1 MRNVETHIVLDNI
14 DVAEAVRLTKA
25 KLLDEALP
33 GMGVFADFAYEC
45 GIEDIDDRDT
55 FDPTQDENLASE
67 FDAFI
72 NEKSQQLVN
81 EESYRLACEIR
92 SEDGLVDI
100 FRSMIVPVSWGID
113 DIEARGLGVCW
124 SWDCA
129 FAIPYNGG
137 GERETDKEVR
147 LTGKVD
153 VGQIDWEQTIALNAV
168 NASMGEDEREL
179 RLTNDAMVLLF
190 DVEIRPYSEGQTFKP
205 AFNLEGQ
212 KFAAGD
218 AVVAKISI

>member
-1 MRNVETHIVLDNI
+1 MQFMEIQEILDNI

-25 KLLDEALP
+25 KLLDESMP

-45 GIEDIDDRDT
+45 GIEDINDWDA
-55 FDPTQDENLASE
+55 FDPTQDEALAPE

-100 FRSMIVPVSWGID
+100 FRSIIVPVSWGID

-124 SWDCA
+124 SWDST
-129 FAIPYNGG
+129 FAISYNGG
-137 GERETDKEVR
+137 GERETDKEIR
-147 LTGKVD
+147 LSGKVD
-153 VGQIDWEQTIALNAV
+153 VGQIDWELTVALNAV
-168 NASMGEDEREL
+168 NTSMGEDEREL
-179 RLTNDAMVLLF
+179 RLTNDAVVLLF
-190 DVEIRPYSEGQTFKP
+190 DIEARPYS
-205 AFNLEGQ
+205 AGQ
-212 KFAAGD
+212 KFQPVFTLDGRKVAAGD
-218 AVVAKISI
+218 AVVAEMSI